1 MAKQFTKTQ
10 VSFLNLLKVPETEWQ
25 KTYDN
30 YREFREPGAPHF
42 TGYLKRWWQA
52 RVREEWGRL
61 RPVYLG
67 D

>member
-1 MAKQFTKTQ
+1 MAKRFTQTQ
-10 VSFLNLLKVPETEWQ
+10 VSFLRLLQVPECEYQ
-25 KTYDN
+25 RVYDN

-42 TGYLKRWWQA
+42 AGYLKRWWQA
-52 RVREEWGRL
+52 RVREEWRRL